1 MFCLRLGSIYRFFA
15 FRGLFCLGYIL
26 GLVTVLYS
34 SGFLGFRVLL
44 LLGFARFYYGWVV
57 FSVFMRLE
65 VFFLRVYLWFS
76 YGFIMLRFFRV
87 KSSFAPSVGQVCL
100 LLGRV

>member
-1 MFCLRLGSIYRFFA
+1 M
-15 FRGLFCLGYIL
+15 
-26 GLVTVLYS
+26 
-34 SGFLGFRVLL
+34 FRVLL

-65 VFFLRVYLWFS
+65 VFFHRVYLRVS

-87 KSSFAPSVGQVCL
+87 KSSFAASVGQVCL
-100 LLGRV
+100 RLGRV

>member
-1 MFCLRLGSIYRFFA
+1 M
-15 FRGLFCLGYIL
+15 
-26 GLVTVLYS
+26 
-34 SGFLGFRVLL
+34 FRVLL

-65 VFFLRVYLWFS
+65 VFFLRVYLRVS
-76 YGFIMLRFFRV
+76 YGLIRLRFSRV

-100 LLGRV
+100 RLGRV

>member
-1 MFCLRLGSIYRFFA
+1 M
-15 FRGLFCLGYIL
+15 LGYIL

-65 VFFLRVYLWFS
+65 VFFLRVYLRVS
-76 YGFIMLRFFRV
+76 YGYGWVGFRV
-87 KSSFAPSVGQVCL
+87 FQR
-100 LLGRV
+100 LGVFSC